1 MLDEGS
7 VLEGLQ
13 MRFLQAMEAR
23 HAGDVDSA
31 AELMRS
37 ILKIEPRLAEPRLE
51 LASILLGAAQLHEAE
66 EQSREAIA
74 ILETH
79 GQWVEDVS
87 EEALLSLAYGTLG
100 EALRRQADTDEVVF
114 GDPQVWEAMI
124 QEAKSAFTRAVA
136 LDGDNVHAS
145 YWLAGYWRSEE

>member
-37 ILKIEPRLAEPRLE
+37 ILKI
-51 LASILLGAAQLHEAE
+51 
-66 EQSREAIA
+66 
-74 ILETH
+74 
-79 GQWVEDVS
+79 VS